1 MQWIG
6 GMYEYVL
13 TQKQINDSIYTS
25 LVVAST
31 INVETMSK
39 MRAQQNETFRER
51 YETQKLDTTLLK
63 IIGSK
68 AIR

>member
-1 MQWIG
+1 
-6 GMYEYVL
+6 MYEYVL

-25 LVVAST
+25 LVVVST

-39 MRAQQNETFRER
+39 VRAQQNETFREC

>member
-1 MQWIG
+1 
-6 GMYEYVL
+6 
-13 TQKQINDSIYTS
+13 
-25 LVVAST
+25 
-31 INVETMSK
+31 MSK
-39 MRAQQNETFRER
+39 VRAQQNETFRER